1 MPILAID
8 PIAFRLLGWPVHW
21 YGLLIGLG
29 MVLSYLL
36 VMREGRRKG
45 LSEDYLSD
53 AYFWTIIIGLIGA
66 RAYYVLF
73 RLDYYLAHPDHHYL
87 CGKALSARPDPDLG
101 CGSARHY
108 VGPSYRALG

>member
-53 AYFWTIIIGLIGA
+53 AYFWTIILGLIGA

-73 RLDYYLAHPDHHYL
+73 RLDYYLAHPDQIIQIWHGGGAIY
-87 CGKALSARPDPDLG
+87 GAI
-101 CGSARHY
+101 
-108 VGPSYRALG
+108 